1 MSPHVRSLRVTL
13 CPPKGLISLGT
24 ARREIVRGDH
34 HDPMFV
40 TPDLIRGPWIA
51 DRVRNDSL
59 MKAV

>member
-1 MSPHVRSLRVTL
+1 MKFIPDFV
-13 CPPKGLISLGT
+13 
-24 ARREIVRGDH
+24 
-34 HDPMFV
+34 FV